1 MPGELVIQHLISLS
15 DDNKAQQQSRVPFAH
30 GTKAERQAR
39 REAYTRAPLTH
50 YIPKDHTAK
59 LRENLQCAHRERV
72 AIIVWRV
79 MRPDAWVMI
88 VTTCV
93 WVLCQAKSTR
103 SRYIIRHPF
112 ALLALAGLRAAF
124 IAHVSRSSEC
134 GMRPSHHAKRYNGW
148 RPSKHTDCQKGSRD
162 ALRVCA
168 YTAHGSLADAVCAFT

>member
-93 WVLCQAKSTR
+93 GALPGEEHSLSLHHTPSIRTTCSHWVTSCFHR
-103 SRYIIRHPF
+103 SRFPQQRVRNAP
-112 ALLALAGLRAAF
+112 
-124 IAHVSRSSEC
+124 IASC
-134 GMRPSHHAKRYNGW
+134 KTIQWMAPI
-148 RPSKHTDCQKGSRD
+148 Q
-162 ALRVCA
+162 A
-168 YTAHGSLADAVCAFT
+168 Y